1 MTRRYV
7 AAVVV
12 LTLVYALAL
21 GSFHPWDLLIGA
33 SLSAALLFASRRFVF
48 GADDA
53 TLRPVDPGLTLLGR
67 VMAFVPFAVAVF
79 WEILVGNWEVTLV
92 TLHLRPLVRPGIVA
106 VPIGERTPT
115 GVAVWAVVTGLPP
128 GSFFVDVD
136 RERGVVLIHVLD
148 ARDPEAYRDQQ
159 EDFYRRYQSKVFP

>member
-1 MTRRYV
+1 MTRYA

-21 GSFHPWDLLIGA
+21 GSFYPWDLLIGA
-33 SLSAALLFASRRFVF
+33 GLSAALLFASRQFVF
-48 GADDA
+48 GADGTA
-53 TLRPVDPGLTLLGR
+53 PWSGSRGLTFLRR
-67 VMAFVPFAVAVF
+67 VVAFVPFAATVF
-79 WEILVGNWEVTLV
+79 REILVGTWEVTLV
-92 TLHLRPLVRPGIVA
+92 TLRLRPLVRPGIVA

-128 GSFFVDVD
+128 GSFFVEVN

-148 ARDPEAYRDQQ
+148 ARDPEAFRLEQA
-159 EDFYRRYQSKVFP
+159 DFYRRYQSKVFP

>member
-1 MTRRYV
+1 MTRYV

-21 GSFHPWDLLIGA
+21 GSFHPWDLLFGA
-33 SLSAALLFASRRFVF
+33 GLSAALLFASRRFVF
-48 GADDA
+48 AAEGTAP
-53 TLRPVDPGLTLLGR
+53 RPDGRRLTLLGR
-67 VMAFVPFAVAVF
+67 VVAFVPFAAVVF
-79 WEILVGNWEVTLV
+79 RNIVVGNWEVTLV

-106 VPIGERTPT
+106 VPVGDRTPT

-128 GSFFVDVD
+128 GSFFADVD

-148 ARDPEAYRDQQ
+148 ARDPEAYRRQQ
-159 EDFYRRYQSKVFP
+159 ADFYRRYQSKVFP

>member
-1 MTRRYV
+1 VTRYV
-7 AAVVV
+7 AAVVG

-21 GSFHPWDLLIGA
+21 ASFHPWDLLFGA
-33 SLSAALLFASRRFVF
+33 GLSAALLFASRRFVF
-48 GADDA
+48 GADGA
-53 TLRPVDPGLTLLGR
+53 APGPASRRLTLLGR
-67 VMAFVPFAVAVF
+67 VVAFVPFAAVVF
-79 WEILVGNWEVTLV
+79 REIVVGNWEVTLV
-92 TLHLRPLVRPGIVA
+92 TLRLRPLVRPGIVA
-106 VPIGERTPT
+106 VPVGDRTPT

-148 ARDPEAYRDQQ
+148 TRDPEAFRERQ